1 MKDQMYSFLLELSF
15 DHEPIHVHA
24 VNRKTACKK
33 FADYPRLKQYFAKPL
48 CPIHKRHKEAF
59 GEEAQ

>member
-24 VNRKTACKK
+24 VNRKTACEK
-33 FADYPRLKQYFAKPL
+33 FADYPRLK
-48 CPIHKRHKEAF
+48 
-59 GEEAQ
+59 

>member
-24 VNRKTACKK
+24 VNRKTACEK
-33 FADYPRLKQYFAKPL
+33 FTDYPRLKRVFRKASLPNT
-48 CPIHKRHKEAF
+48 
-59 GEEAQ
+59 